1 MDEQHNTIIREQ
13 EYSDAATQRT
23 IIDLIDIETGE
34 FVDANMLDTMTEAEL
49 SELKELQSLAKKSGD
64 YKYVCAVCGQPLR
77 LDSRHY
83 ASRKYKSYFFSHYS
97 TSEDCPLKTS
107 SDAVDPV
114 RSTIKWYSKFKESP
128 LHKDMCQKLM
138 NILSI
143 DERFSNVVS
152 YPTINIYGEDVHW
165 HKPDVASDFYGNQ
178 LVFETLMY
186 NTFLSNIIDKNSFY
200 RMAKSFLLWVFP
212 HFSIDN
218 QTMCEKDVYYT
229 HRRNIFVFDSE
240 NYYRRDDEKDSSKP
254 QRPIFAE
261 NGYLYA
267 QEESQK
273 RGRLMLNC
281 YWQIPVVVGDEVK
294 IEWHHKLVGI
304 EELTFDAIRRDVFFH
319 NSDYDF
325 KEVADPQK
333 RELIENWE
341 RAKEDRWSKIF
352 QGLKERK
359 ERYELAEGK
368 KVAREN
374 EQNILSRILAGD
386 VVPEPFKADDGR
398 YGYKVE
404 DAVVIK
410 PQYGVAFP
418 FREGVAIVGNRR
430 NKRGL
435 INLRNERV
443 LDIIYDK
450 VVWLNQECSNI
461 VACTSGRGNS
471 WNLYNTHGDKISDYN
486 FSGFKKVGDN
496 FIFVSSDIDEKKY
509 GIISSEG
516 VILIKPLYDKI
527 TSKDDEKFVLQY
539 GGRTKT
545 ISLDEKSWKTTVVSE
560 LLPGK
565 FVAEN
570 MLFQGVVDNNGNTIL
585 PFEYSKIERISDRY
599 ILIVKKRGRLE
610 YNGLLDCDFNE
621 VIPLQ
626 YDSII
631 PLQNGFIIKKDTLYG
646 PDLSIILEGYY
657 SIVQCPDG
665 KFILCQKKKQGWYK
679 SVDQFGLADENG
691 EILFPCYASEAKKDK
706 DGNVKFSVE
715 TLGNGK
721 SIKACFGI
729 YVLFDKEDEILSN
742 REYSSMKELPNGNFL
757 VKYKGKCG
765 IIDSNGKEIIE
776 CKYDSLDLT
785 EKGDVK
791 TSIVPI
797 DSFCQKTFLID
808 KYALTDKKGVNL
820 TNYIY
825 DNIELIT
832 DGIYV
837 AIKGSDYSLLDK
849 TGKTVFSSYGV
860 NKFKYLGKDRILFGN
875 YSNYGVINKKGIA
888 IVPCQY
894 SNVELLPNGNMKVTK
909 NDYRGEVHGLY
920 SSDGSVIAD
929 CDYHVLET
937 DESGNISPK
946 FESLCDGFLLAS
958 QLDKVALAKD
968 SQELLTDY
976 GYDSLEVF
984 DDNFFKVKLKWQE
997 GLIDREGHIVLPMT
1011 NNNIISCITKDRF
1024 VVGRLKKGIVDSSG
1038 SVIVPIMFDNME
1050 SLPNNTWKVEIKNS
1064 PVNSLFGI
1072 YGDDGKVIYDCKYKE
1087 LDTDSEGNVVPV
1099 FKGTDERLF
1108 KVRFL
1113 DKYALCS
1120 DDKTL
1125 LTDYLYDDILE
1136 TESSYFI
1143 VVLQNKQ
1150 GVVDASG
1157 NEIMP
1162 LSALRIE
1169 TVVDG
1174 KHFIVQQNL
1183 HYSIVN
1189 DKGESL
1195 TSELYSN
1202 ISSLAN
1208 GTFVGQRYNYNSISS
1223 SIRYTYEIMDSEGA
1237 ILFSANKQIEFDDN
1251 CQPVTTTEL
1260 SYESVLVK
1268 QCAGKYA
1275 IIALGESA
1283 SLSDFVYDSVEPFA
1297 DTMLKVRTG
1306 KKYGLF
1312 SMDGNSILPVE
1323 YNSEFEMLSLGIVKF
1338 NKGYSNEK
1346 RYGLVNSSGKVLAQ
1360 PEYTF
1365 IRENTPGHFKLF
1377 YKEDNQQKSKYLDIK
1392 EPVDFSIGHVYSGRV
1407 NGIQEYGIFVRVN
1420 GGGSGLLHVKQ
1431 LKKQGKDIS
1440 SFSKG
1445 DKISVKVIN
1454 IRKDGKVEFDLAK

>member
-143 DERFSNVVS
+143 DERFTNVVS

-545 ISLDEKSWKTTVVSE
+545 ISLDEKGWKTTIVSE
-560 LLPGK
+560 LLPCK

-570 MLFQGVVDNNGNTIL
+570 MLFQGIVDNNGNTIL
-585 PFEYSKIERISDRY
+585 PFEYSKIEKISDRF
-599 ILIVKKRGRLE
+599 ILIERIRGKSK
-610 YNGLLDCDFNE
+610 YNGLLDCNLKE
-621 VIPLQ
+621 VMPLQ
-626 YDSII
+626 YDTIT
-631 PLQNGFIIKKDTLYG
+631 PLQNGCIIRKGTLYG
-646 PDLSIILEGYY
+646 PDLSIILDGYS
-657 SIVQCPDG
+657 SIMQCTDG
-665 KFILCQKKKQGWYK
+665 KLILCQEKKQGWYK
-679 SVDQFGLADENG
+679 YIKQFGLADENG
-691 EILFPCYASEAKKDK
+691 EILFPCYASESKKDK

-721 SIKACFGI
+721 SIKACFGV
-729 YVLFDKEDEILSN
+729 YVLIDNEDKILSN
-742 REYSSMKELPNGNFL
+742 KEYSSMKQLPNGNLL
-757 VKYKGKCG
+757 VKFKGKTG
-765 IIDSNGKEIIE
+765 IIDSNGNEIIE
-776 CKYDSLDLT
+776 CKYDTLDLT
-785 EKGDVK
+785 VSGDVK
-791 TSIVPI
+791 TTIVPM
-797 DSFCQKTFLID
+797 DAFCNKSYLID
-808 KYALTDKKGVNL
+808 KYALTDSNGSCL
-820 TNYIY
+820 TNYVYNDIKSL
-825 DNIELIT
+825 IE
-832 DGIYV
+832 GVYV
-837 AIKGSDYSLLDK
+837 AKDDSGSLLLDNK
-849 TGKTVFSSYGV
+849 GNIIFKSYGI
-860 NKFKYLGKDRILFGN
+860 NKFSALGDEKILTGN
-875 YSNYGVINKKGIA
+875 YNQHGVINKEGIE
-888 IVPCQY
+888 ILPCEY
-894 SNVELLPNGNMKVTK
+894 SDVKLLPNGNLKVLKSDYCGEFYGIYSADGVAIVDCSYRVLDTDK
-909 NDYRGEVHGLY
+909 N
-920 SSDGSVIAD
+920 
-929 CDYHVLET
+929 
-937 DESGNISPK
+937 GNVCPRFTPLNKEFLTACK
-946 FESLCDGFLLAS
+946 F
-958 QLDKVALAKD
+958 DKLALANSSKT
-968 SQELLTDY
+968 LLTDY
-976 GYDSLEVF
+976 AYDSLEVF
-984 DDNFFKVKLKWQE
+984 DEYLFKVKLERQE
-997 GLIDREGHIVLPMT
+997 GLIDREGHIALAMT
-1011 NNNIISCITKDRF
+1011 NNIIVSCITKDRF
-1024 VVGRLKKGIVDSSG
+1024 VVRRYTKIGVVDSSG
-1038 SVIVPIMFDNME
+1038 TVIVPIQFDKIE
-1050 SLPNNTWKVEIKNS
+1050 LLPSDIWKVEINDS
-1064 PVNSLFGI
+1064 HTNSLFGL
-1072 YGDDGKVIYDCKYKE
+1072 YGDDGKVIYECKYKE
-1087 LDTDSEGNVVPV
+1087 LNTDEDGNVVPV
-1099 FKGTDERLF
+1099 FSGTDDKVFRSRLF
-1108 KVRFL
+1108 

-1120 DDKTL
+1120 DDKTI
-1125 LTDYLYDDILE
+1125 LTDYQYDDIIYAGEKYL
-1136 TESSYFI
+1136 I
-1143 VVLQNKQ
+1143 VVSDKQ
-1150 GVVDASG
+1150 YGVIDYQG
-1157 NEIMP
+1157 NTVLP
-1162 LSALRIE
+1162 LCGLHIE
-1169 TVVDG
+1169 KVADND
-1174 KHFIVQQNL
+1174 HFIINQGFSQYRIANAAGEYL
-1183 HYSIVN
+1183 TKEEYSDISVIGNGTYIGKKIVN
-1189 DKGESL
+1189 MYSPYQHVVYDYINYDGSVLLSSNKEI
-1195 TSELYSN
+1195 ELD
-1202 ISSLAN
+1202 
-1208 GTFVGQRYNYNSISS
+1208 
-1223 SIRYTYEIMDSEGA
+1223 E
-1237 ILFSANKQIEFDDN
+1237 NKL
-1251 CQPVTTTEL
+1251 PVTTTIMTIGKT
-1260 SYESVLVK
+1260 VVK
-1268 QCAGKYA
+1268 ECIGKYA
-1275 IIALGESA
+1275 IGYEDSISF
-1283 SLSDFVYDSVEPFA
+1283 SDFFFDSVEKLNDSILIVGMYNKFGLANLQGLLILPAKYSHEFEA
-1297 DTMLKVRTG
+1297 CSRGIIKFCNDDNTQKY
-1306 KKYGLF
+1306 YGLCDF
-1312 SMDGNSILPVE
+1312 SGTILAE
-1323 YNSEFEMLSLGIVKF
+1323 
-1338 NKGYSNEK
+1338 
-1346 RYGLVNSSGKVLAQ
+1346 A
-1360 PEYTF
+1360 EYTF
-1365 IRENTPGHFKLF
+1365 IRENNPGSFKLF
-1377 YKEDNQQKSKYLDIK
+1377 YKEGREQKSKYLDLK
-1392 EPVDFSIGHVYSGRV
+1392 GSKQFVAGETYSGV
-1407 NGIQEYGIFVRVN
+1407 VDGVQEYGIFVKVH
-1420 GGGSGLLHVKQ
+1420 GFGSGLLH
-1431 LKKQGKDIS
+1431 KKQIKKHGKEINA
-1440 SFSKG
+1440 FSKFER
-1445 DKISVKVIN
+1445 ITVKVIN
-1454 IRKDGKVEFDLAK
+1454 IRKDGKVEFDLS